1 MITLL
6 GKKVRE
12 LREKAG
18 LSQTELALI
27 VGLSNRSKGVISEI
41 ESGKKIPKVE
51 VILQLANYFSVST
64 DYLLRD
70 GNDDQF

>member
-6 GKKVRE
+6 GKKVRR
-12 LREKAG
+12 LREEAG
-18 LSQTELALI
+18 LTQSELALI
-27 VGLSNRSKGVISEI
+27 VGLSNSSKGVISEV

-51 VILQLANYFSVST
+51 VILQLADYFGVST

-70 GNDDQF
+70 ENTD